1 MNEGQEKKNVNTNHA
16 DNLGLI
22 LSNMTNQPG
31 NPQDKEKWIGDSGA
45 TVHITNDDTGMFN
58 IKKCDFDITVGNQ
71 ETTKCTKMGDIN
83 LRLKNS
89 TGATVAVTLSNV
101 R

>member
-1 MNEGQEKKNVNTNHA
+1 MNEGQEEKNVNTNHA

-22 LSNMTNQPG
+22 LSNMTNRPE

-71 ETTKCTKMGDIN
+71 ETYKDGRYKSKT
-83 LRLKNS
+83 
-89 TGATVAVTLSNV
+89 
-101 R
+101 

>member
-1 MNEGQEKKNVNTNHA
+1 MDEGQQVKGCYDQPEERLCITRTTEEKNVNTDQA

-22 LSNMTNQPG
+22 LSNVTNRPA

-71 ETTKCTKMGDIN
+71 ETTK
-83 LRLKNS
+83 
-89 TGATVAVTLSNV
+89 
-101 R
+101 